1 MRIVQPKIMKQNVPY
16 KPLSSH
22 AASRPTVAQTDELA
36 DKREISSEN
45 NTGGKP
51 SRPIRIVNPKG
62 EEVRRPGGLGG
73 AQNSNLFLLDTPD
86 QMHLKNSSRFVSSFN
101 TNGDGSGF
109 ETNNS
114 DKIALEYAG
123 SFGLNGELA
132 QMLQGMADNTTHLK
146 DSMVFQLSSPGQ
158 GQAMNFTFGASKFEG
173 ELAPKVEH
181 SSEKKPTAPQGTSSF
196 KPSGQLTVVS
206 SAPKN
211 FQDSRTLNINRFLER
226 KPPKLSPVR
235 REEGAS
241 SEKQPTPASSKRP
254 SSFIAGLK
262 PEVLASRRNH
272 PTESH

>member
-1 MRIVQPKIMKQNVPY
+1 MINSFLRTSRAAAPRSALAATLAAGGIAVLLLPTGAAAQQRA
-16 KPLSSH
+16 KPAP
-22 AASRPTVAQTDELA
+22 AAAA
-36 DKREISSEN
+36 
-45 NTGGKP
+45 
-51 SRPIRIVNPKG
+51 
-62 EEVRRPGGLGG
+62 
-73 AQNSNLFLLDTPD
+73 A
-86 QMHLKNSSRFVSSFN
+86 
-101 TNGDGSGF
+101 
-109 ETNNS
+109 
-114 DKIALEYAG
+114 A
-123 SFGLNGELA
+123 
-132 QMLQGMADNTTHLK
+132 
-146 DSMVFQLSSPGQ
+146 SPGQ